1 MASYPAETAA
11 GMVKKAFPWL
21 AIPAALAAMP
31 TITMLMNR
39 LSGHD
44 PAKEHLVGL
53 GLGQVCDHY
62 LLHVGVSLP
71 PDGGHALL
79 ELVLVYLPHVA
90 EVATHRVQC
99 HLVYFGLP
107 FSIRPER

>member
-44 PAKEHLVGL
+44 PAKAKEPAPTPEGTSPAARKQLYARIL
-53 GLGQVCDHY
+53 AT
-62 LLHVGVSLP
+62 
-71 PDGGHALL
+71 HALQPRQPAL
-79 ELVLVYLPHVA
+79 MQTAKGL
-90 EVATHRVQC
+90 HR
-99 HLVYFGLP
+99 YRAGL
-107 FSIRPER
+107 